1 MGTPGERDLDLVRDV
16 AQIEDPIERAR
27 AAHRRHDQLLKAA
40 TELAE
45 LRLAGMV
52 QMRSSG
58 MSHSQIGE
66 ALGGL
71 TRSRVSQIFRSPSV
85 PVHRAFFTS
94 GGGQVTVAVGGK
106 LEAGRTDGT
115 DQPVLST
122 EAMAAYQVLA
132 DLTRSVGLDPVC
144 EVVPPPGMV
153 DLNRPNLLVL
163 TSPKLLPFVGQ
174 VLAADPWFTFAQDDK
189 GWYLADKASGEEYRS
204 PRDRG
209 EPGDYAYLGRLPR
222 PDGQGTFLYIAGI
235 HATGTLG
242 AAQYLAEHLTD
253 LHRDLKTRRFSMLLS
268 CRLDADSRA
277 VTAVTPVGEP
287 RIHESV

>member
-1 MGTPGERDLDLVRDV
+1 MGPPDDNLDLVSDI
-16 AQIEDPIERAR
+16 AGIEDPIERAR

-40 TELAE
+40 TQLAE

-52 QMRSSG
+52 EMRSAG
-58 MSHSQIGE
+58 MSHSQIGQ

-94 GGGQVTVAVGGK
+94 GGGQVTVAIGGK
-106 LEAGRTDGT
+106 LEGGRSDGA

-122 EAMAAYQVLA
+122 EAMAAYEVLA
-132 DLTRSVGLDPVC
+132 DLTRSVGLEPVC

-174 VLAADPWFTFAQDDK
+174 VLAADPWFTFAEDEQ
-189 GWYLADKASGEEYRS
+189 GWHLVDKATGDEYRT
-204 PRDRG
+204 RRG
-209 EPGDYAYLGRLPR
+209 EGRDYAYLGRLPR
-222 PDGQGTFLYIAGI
+222 PDGQGSFVYLAGI
-235 HATGTLG
+235 HSTGTLG
-242 AAQYLAEHLTD
+242 AAQFLAEHLAD
-253 LHRDLKTRRFSMLLS
+253 LHRDLKTKRFSMLLD
-268 CRLDADSRA
+268 CHIDAQSGTVA
-277 VTAVTPVGEP
+277 KVTPLVEP
-287 RIHESV
+287 RVHESA